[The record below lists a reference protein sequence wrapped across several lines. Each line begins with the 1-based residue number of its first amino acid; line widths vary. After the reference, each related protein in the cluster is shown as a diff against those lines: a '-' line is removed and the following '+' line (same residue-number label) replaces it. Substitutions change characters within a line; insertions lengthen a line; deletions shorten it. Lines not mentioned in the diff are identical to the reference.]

1 MVEFGAPPQK
11 FFFDFWPKFK
21 MPLELCCYLCSF
33 SVTPQDRGGLFSY
46 FLHSKKTL
54 LLGFGNCTSSFP
66 GYIGT
71 KMLCTRKTHAK
82 TRRGNNIITFKMSD
96 WPTGPID
103 LYNKAITITNCYA
116 VLLYYV
122 MLYV

>member
-1 MVEFGAPPQK
+1 
-11 FFFDFWPKFK
+11 
-21 MPLELCCYLCSF
+21 
-33 SVTPQDRGGLFSY
+33 
-46 FLHSKKTL
+46 
-54 LLGFGNCTSSFP
+54 
-66 GYIGT
+66 
-71 KMLCTRKTHAK
+71 
-82 TRRGNNIITFKMSD
+82 MSD